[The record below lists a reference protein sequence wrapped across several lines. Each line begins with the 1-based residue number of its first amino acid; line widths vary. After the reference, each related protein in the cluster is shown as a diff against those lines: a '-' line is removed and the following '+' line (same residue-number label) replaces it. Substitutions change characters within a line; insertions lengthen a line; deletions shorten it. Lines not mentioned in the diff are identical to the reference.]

1 MHLEAHSLLS
11 LTSHQLSV
19 LFFCYMSGV
28 IPLYLYPYR
37 ILATSVILFRVLM
50 SPSDAQVKYVDGR
63 KGPLGSED
71 KYTKNV
77 NCNVHGPKILQHFFL
92 RQWFREVGC
101 GEMR

>member
-1 MHLEAHSLLS
+1 
-11 LTSHQLSV
+11 
-19 LFFCYMSGV
+19 
-28 IPLYLYPYR
+28 
-37 ILATSVILFRVLM
+37 M